1 MTDGGRVYRRL
12 AFLIVTLLYL
22 SAAGSEAFAFGKN
35 KIAYD
40 KFEWNIYRSTHFE
53 IYFYKEEEK
62 ALQKVVSFAESA
74 YDDLARKFNFQIS
87 DRIPLIYYATH
98 SDFEQTN
105 VILMFIPEGVGA
117 FAEPAKNRMVLPID
131 MPDEELLELI
141 THELTHIFEY
151 EILFQGRFGREI
163 TNRLPT
169 WMMEGL
175 ASFMAQDEDAKD
187 RMVLRDAV
195 VNDVVPS
202 ITRDF
207 GGYFAYRF
215 GHAVFRFMV
224 DEWGWEGLRDF
235 IYESRNTLGSSI
247 DRPLKRA
254 FEITPE
260 EFDTR
265 FRTWLRRQYL
275 PVLVSRGEPLEYGE
289 RFRVEAQSQ
298 EVSPA
303 PSPSGDLLAAMTTA
317 HEDLDV
323 VLFNV
328 PERKPMRNLTEGY
341 AKEYEYII
349 AQMLT
354 TGPVMGRDLAF
365 SPTGDQIAF
374 FVKKEKG
381 RNLMIMNAL
390 SGELMKSVSM
400 DVEQQL
406 NPAFSPDGKK
416 VVFHAFSG
424 NQADLFL
431 YDIETDRVVNLTN
444 DAFFDAAPV
453 FSPDGK
459 WIYYSSVVDGKAKI
473 FRLDPASPAERFQL
487 TRGAANDIDSYPSP
501 DGKRIY
507 FASDRITARSAF
519 EEDVRQRAAKA
530 TDRAG
535 RARDEDDEEGEEGEK
550 SSAADPENYAA
561 FNIYSLDLE
570 SGKLLQFT
578 DVVGGAFTPVA
589 FIGEGGRERVVF
601 TSYYKQRW
609 DLYVADIDTPVAEV
623 ETVELPTAPL
633 RDEERTPFLP
643 PVEVAIDPEKL
654 IAYDGFKL
662 HIDDVQVQ
670 GGVNSD
676 QTLLSRSVIYMSDML
691 GSRRLIAS
699 LDSVDTFANFDFLYL
714 DMQQRLNWGFR
725 LFDDRTYFTTFNADT
740 ERFDRQRFYRQTAAI
755 GLLSYPFD
763 RYHRIDFGGGFMVRD
778 IDYPLGYDA
787 GGELLYYRYNDEFP
801 LASAT
806 FTGDSAV
813 FKSFGPVAGR
823 RYQITS
829 TYGYDMDAG
838 GTLSQDT
845 VLDFRQYLQITSRS
859 LLAFRVFGASSSG
872 SFPNFYYFGG
882 MDTLRGY
889 DFRSIVGNRAFYT
902 NLELRFP
909 LIDYLVTPGITLSQI
924 RGSIFVD
931 VGGAYFQGDDFTFMD
946 DGKLVDG
953 KASFGYGVSVNLFG
967 LDLNWNFARRTDLD
981 EIGEGGF
988 ETSFWI
994 GQTF

>member
-1 MTDGGRVYRRL
+1 MHRRL
-12 AFLIVTLLYL
+12 AFALLTLLVL
-22 SAAGSEAFAFGKN
+22 SAAGSDLLAFGKN

-40 KFEWNIYRSTHFE
+40 TFDWSIYRSTHFDV
-53 IYFYKEEEK
+53 YFYKEEEK

-131 MPDEELLELI
+131 MPDEDLLELI

-151 EILFQGRFGREI
+151 EILFQGRLGREI
-163 TNRLPT
+163 TNRMPT

-202 ITRDF
+202 VTRDF

-224 DEWGWEGLRDF
+224 DEWGWDGLRDF
-235 IYESRNTLGSSI
+235 IYESRNTLGSNI

-260 EFDTR
+260 EFDTK
-265 FRTWLRRQYL
+265 FRTWLRKQYL
-275 PVLVSRGEPLEYGE
+275 PVLVARGEPLEYGE
-289 RFRVEAQSQ
+289 RFRVESQSQ
-298 EVSPA
+298 EVSPG

-317 HEDLDV
+317 EDDLDV

-328 PERKPMRNLTEGY
+328 PERKMLRNLTEGY

-390 SGELMKSVSM
+390 SGELLKSVSM

-416 VVFHAFSG
+416 VAFHAFSG
-424 NQADLFL
+424 NQADIFV
-431 YDIETDRVVNLTN
+431 YDIETDRVVNLTR

-453 FSPDGK
+453 YSPDGQ
-459 WIYYSSVVDGKAKI
+459 WIYYSSVVDGTAKL
-473 FRLDPASPAERFQL
+473 FRLETASPDRRFQL
-487 TRGAANDIDSYPSP
+487 TRGDANDIDAYPSP

-507 FASDRITARSAF
+507 FASDRVTLRSVF
-519 EEDVRQRAAKA
+519 EQDVRKRAALA
-530 TDRAG
+530 TG
-535 RARDEDDEEGEEGEK
+535 RLGQAEDEDDQGDDEGEGEGEGDT
-550 SSAADPENYAA
+550 SDPRNYAA
-561 FNIYSLDLE
+561 YNIYSLDLE
-570 SGKLLQFT
+570 SGKLLQYT

-589 FIGEGGRERVVF
+589 FTGEGGKERVVF
-601 TSYYKQRW
+601 NSYYKQRW
-609 DLYVADIDTPVAEV
+609 DLYVAETDKPVAEV

-633 RDEERTPFLP
+633 GGEERSPFLP

-654 IAYDGFKL
+654 SAYDGFRL

-676 QTLLSRSVIYMSDML
+676 QTLLSQSVIYMSDML
-691 GSRRLIAS
+691 GNRRLIAS
-699 LDSVDTFANFDFLYL
+699 LNSIDTFANFDFLYL
-714 DMQQRLNWGFR
+714 DMRQRMNWGFR
-725 LFDDRTYFTTFNADT
+725 LFDDRTYFTTYDFERD
-740 ERFDRQRFYRQTAAI
+740 RFDRQRFYRQTAAI

-763 RYHRIDFGGGFMVRD
+763 RYHRLDVGGGFMVRD
-778 IDYPLGYDA
+778 LDYPLGFDQN
-787 GGELLYYRYNDEFP
+787 GELLFFQYSDEFP

-813 FKSFGPVAGR
+813 FKNFGPVAGR
-823 RYQITS
+823 RYQVTS

-838 GTLSQDT
+838 GTMSHDT
-845 VLDFRQYLQITSRS
+845 VVDFRQYLQLTSRS
-859 LLAFRVFGASSSG
+859 LLALRAFGAASSG
-872 SFPNFYYFGG
+872 NFPNFYYFGG

-909 LIDYLVTPGITLSQI
+909 LIDYLVMPGIALSQI
-924 RGSIFVD
+924 RGSVFVD
-931 VGGAYFQGDDFTFMD
+931 VGGAYFQGDDFTFME
-946 DGKLVDG
+946 DGRLVDA
-953 KASFGYGVSVNLFG
+953 KASFGYGVSVNIFG
-967 LDLNWNFARRTDLD
+967 LNLNWNFARKTDLED
-981 EIGEGGF
+981 VGEDGF